1 MNFFFSDMQRKQ
13 QKKHERG
20 EERDVTV
27 DEDFFGE
34 DIVFIIKISFIV
46 IFINIITSSPARST
60 PRLPRN
66 NKKNNT
72 IIIVL
77 TTHEF

>member
-1 MNFFFSDMQRKQ
+1 MQRKQ

-34 DIVFIIKISFIV
+34 DIVFIIKISSSSFSSISSLLPLHALHRVCRV
-46 IFINIITSSPARST
+46 IIRRII
-60 PRLPRN
+60 L
-66 NKKNNT
+66 
-72 IIIVL
+72 
-77 TTHEF
+77 

>member
-1 MNFFFSDMQRKQ
+1 MQRKQ

-34 DIVFIIKISFIV
+34 DIVFIIKISFVV